1 MEKQASNLEGIPLPT
16 RIVVSRMNLAAE
28 DLARLLREGEVAA
41 DGDSTCELEVGG
53 QIVAR
58 GRMVRRRGGWYFK
71 VLRMKGE
78 DA

>member
-1 MEKQASNLEGIPLPT
+1 MEKQASNLERIPLPT
-16 RIVVSRMNLAAE
+16 RIVVNRMNLTAE
-28 DLARLLREGEVAA
+28 DLARLLRAGELTA
-41 DGDSTCELEVGG
+41 DGDPGCELEVGG

-78 DA
+78 EA